1 MATIPL
7 LLADGTTKYFLV
19 GGTGTTLDPYITH
32 NNISSGT
39 VNIGSSVSVNAL
51 PSGSNMVGGI
61 MDAGFFYTPTLKHVG
76 VTTSANTAF
85 DVTDAPSAGQTT
97 VILDIMLSV
106 NTNCL
111 LLLQDNAATPNVYLG
126 AYLTANQGVNM
137 IVPRGL
143 ITCKA
148 ADKKFQLITSTA
160 GVAVRATVN
169 YYNKA

>member
-19 GGTGTTLDPYITH
+19 SGSGTSLDPYITH
-32 NNISSGT
+32 NNISGGT
-39 VNIGSSVSVNAL
+39 VNVGSTVTLAAL
-51 PSGSNMVGGI
+51 PTGTNMIGGAL
-61 MDAGFFYTPTLKHVG
+61 DAGFYYTPTLKHVAA
-76 VTTSANTAF
+76 TTVSNTAF
-85 DVTDAPSAGQTT
+85 DLTDAPPAGQTS
-97 VILDIMLSV
+97 VIVDIMLSV

-111 LLLQDNAATPNVYLG
+111 LLLQDNVATPNVYLG
-126 AYLTANQGVNM
+126 AYLTANQGVSV

-148 ADKKFQLITSTA
+148 ADKKFQLVTSTA